1 MLPMMTLTGFADEI
15 SRDLEEQLDVLAS
28 EEMSHIEV
36 RKVNGKEIIDHSDE
50 ELAYVKDRLQARGF
64 RVSSIGSPIGK
75 YKIRDDFSPH
85 LQRFQRALKVAEVLQ
100 APNIRIFS
108 FFIPD
113 GENPAEHRDEVLN
126 RMKQLCRL
134 AEQAGITLLHE
145 NEKHIYGDTGE
156 RCRNILE
163 ACGSP
168 RLRSAF
174 DPANFVQCG
183 VDPMKDAYPL
193 LKEHIGYIHIKDAL
207 KENKQVVPAGD
218 GDGGLRELIAELKR
232 REYQGFLSVEPHLK
246 KYMQDRT
253 APECFVIAVRSLKKL
268 LSEAGVRWN

>member
-1 MLPMMTLTGFADEI
+1 MMTLTGFADEI
-15 SRDLEEQLDVLAS
+15 SRDLEEQLDVLAI

-50 ELAYVKDRLQARGF
+50 ELAHVKERLQTRGF
-64 RVSSIGSPIGK
+64 KVSSIGSPIGK
-75 YKIRDDFSPH
+75 YKIRDDFAPH
-85 LQRFQRALKVAEVLQ
+85 LQRFQRALQVAEVLQ

-126 RMKQLCRL
+126 RMKQLCHL

-156 RCRNILE
+156 RCRDILE
-163 ACGSP
+163 TCGSP
-168 RLRSAF
+168 SLRSAF
-174 DPANFVQCG
+174 DPANFIQCG

-207 KENKQVVPAGD
+207 KGNGQVVPAGD
-218 GDGGLRELIAELKR
+218 GDGGLRELIAELKS

-246 KYMQDRT
+246 KHMKDRT

-268 LSEAGVRWN
+268 LSEAGVDWN